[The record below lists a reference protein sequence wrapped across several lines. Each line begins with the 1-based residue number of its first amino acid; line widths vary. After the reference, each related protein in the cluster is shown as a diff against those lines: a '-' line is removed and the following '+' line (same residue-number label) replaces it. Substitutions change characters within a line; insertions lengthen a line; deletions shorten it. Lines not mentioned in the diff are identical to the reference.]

1 MAIMVTTGVLL
12 GFISLLFWW
21 FWRKFSLQPSLKL
34 PPGPRPLPI
43 VGNLLMMKKYG
54 SMADLANELKR
65 KYGPIVTLWICS
77 KPVVMISDPEIIQE
91 AMITQGSIFKG
102 RPQFQSVKILLHGYR
117 NLTYSMG
124 ERHRFLRK
132 MLVSEI
138 LSTKRVAGFRPIR
151 EQEIDTLVESLKKK
165 LGNGDEDNKKVGT
178 VTNFRSMIRLTVC
191 NLIVGVLFGRRLTL
205 EEYIDLDAVMIKRL
219 QLLVGKPR
227 DFMSW
232 LSWLPDRKAVK
243 VQWELRRKISQILE
257 PLIEERKQALKL
269 EKPGHQTTYVDTLL
283 ELRDG
288 KIQSP
293 VEILDTDLDLICSEV
308 LNTGTD
314 TTALN
319 LEYCVANLINNP
331 KIQEKLAQEIC
342 EVVGER
348 LVNEDDIPQLPYLQA
363 VVKESLRRHSP
374 ARLAPPRRALSATKL
389 AGYDIPVDT
398 LVQQHLEGVSLSSQ
412 IWEDPL
418 EFRPERH
425 LNKPLDITGSTG
437 ITMIPFG
444 VGRRICPAINIAF
457 LHAELI
463 LARLVQDFQWNSV
476 TPGQPLDL
484 TPGGTFTSPMKYPL
498 VAAIQERLNVSK

>member
-1 MAIMVTTGVLL
+1 MAIMVTSGVLL
-12 GFISLLFWW
+12 GFISLLFLW

-91 AMITQGSIFKG
+91 AMITQGSIFMG

-117 NLTYSMG
+117 SLTYGMG

-151 EQEIDTLVESLKKK
+151 EQEIDTLVESLKKN

-205 EEYIDLDAVMIKRL
+205 EEYIDLDAVIIKRF
-219 QLLVGKPR
+219 QLAVGKPR
-227 DFMSW
+227 DFMPW

-293 VEILDTDLDLICSEV
+293 VEILDTDLDLICIEV
-308 LNTGTD
+308 LTTGTD

-319 LEYCVANLINNP
+319 LEYCIANLINNP

-348 LVNEDDIPQLPYLQA
+348 VVNEDDIPQLPYLQA

-398 LVQQHLEGVSLSSQ
+398 LVQEHLEGVSLSSQ

-425 LNKPLDITGSTG
+425 LNKPLDITGSTD

-463 LARLVQDFQWNSV
+463 LARLVQDFEWKSA

-484 TPGGTFTSPMKYPL
+484 TPGGALTSPMKYPL